1 MAIEFK
7 NVSFDVK
14 DINEETNVFEGYAS
28 VFNNKDSHDDVIEK
42 GAFTKTIQER
52 GHKVKVLWQHDMWTP
67 IGKAVEMKE
76 DEYGLFVKA
85 KISDTDE
92 GRRAMTL
99 IKDGVID
106 ELSIGYSVVKDEID
120 RDTGVRKLKELRLFE
135 FSPVT
140 FASNDRAVITGAKED
155 DLLSTSLMKLNQEL
169 KAGRVLSEKNKELV
183 KNAVDALNALLE
195 ASGDNDNQKN
205 INNASNIDIES
216 NMTYNRFDKDEEK
229 EIEELVNQIKLDSFK
244 TLSESK

>member
-1 MAIEFK
+1 MTIEFK
-7 NVSFDVK
+7 NVNFDVK

-67 IGKAVEMKE
+67 IGKAIEMKE
-76 DEYGLFVKA
+76 DNYGLFVKA
-85 KISDTDE
+85 QISDTDE

-120 RDTGVRKLKELRLFE
+120 RDTGIRKLKELKLFE

-140 FASNDRAVITGAKED
+140 FAANEQAVITGAKEN
-155 DLLSTSLMKLNQEL
+155 DLLSRNLVQLNQEI
-169 KAGRVLSEKNKELV
+169 KAGRVLSEKNKKLV
-183 KNAVDALNALLE
+183 KNAISALEELLQE
-195 ASGDNDNQKN
+195 VGENEDSKDKDID
-205 INNASNIDIES
+205 INRDIHYNID
-216 NMTYNRFDKDEEK
+216 KK
-229 EIEELVNQIKLDSFK
+229 EIDDLVKEIQSQSFS
-244 TLSESK
+244 TLSDSK